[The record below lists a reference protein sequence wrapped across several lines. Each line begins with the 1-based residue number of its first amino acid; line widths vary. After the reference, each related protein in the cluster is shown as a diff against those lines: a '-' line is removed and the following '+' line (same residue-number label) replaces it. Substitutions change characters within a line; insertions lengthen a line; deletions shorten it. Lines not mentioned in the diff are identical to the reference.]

1 MRMRGGAFCF
11 GLRGL
16 RNWLP
21 LGVVV
26 DGFVFITLHPPP
38 FFFLDVVDTHCSGK
52 RERERDRERKLSGFA
67 VVCWHISVQTCSLVQ
82 F

>member
-38 FFFLDVVDTHCSGK
+38 FFFGCCRYPLLGEE
-52 RERERDRERKLSGFA
+52 REREG
-67 VVCWHISVQTCSLVQ
+67 
-82 F
+82 